1 MGESPGQRQS
11 VDRLCLLG
19 DTDGNR
25 ILEPRGGTGEKSDD
39 FCDGPVILNGI
50 GSHIESMSR
59 GQASA
64 GYSPAGPR
72 VLLDINPRQF
82 RL

>member
-1 MGESPGQRQS
+1 MGESPEQRQS

-39 FCDGPVILNGI
+39 FCDGPVISQRNWLP
-50 GSHIESMSR
+50 H
-59 GQASA
+59 
-64 GYSPAGPR
+64 
-72 VLLDINPRQF
+72 
-82 RL
+82 